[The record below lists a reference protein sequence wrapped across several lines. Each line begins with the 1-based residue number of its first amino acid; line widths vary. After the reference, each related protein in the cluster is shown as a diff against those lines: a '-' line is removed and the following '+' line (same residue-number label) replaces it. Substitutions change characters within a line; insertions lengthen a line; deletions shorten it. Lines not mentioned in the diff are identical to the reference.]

1 MNLAGRFSIFDA
13 MTKRPADA
21 GSTSFGKSVSLGLR
35 TLELGRRIRLLCVG
49 ALFCLASPVAHAG
62 DITLPAAHV
71 AEAAAFDAANKFYE
85 QGKFAEAAT
94 AYEQLMRAA
103 PHSDTLWFN
112 LGNAWFKA
120 GQIGRAIAAYR
131 EAELLSP
138 RDPAVRFNLQF
149 ARKKVSG
156 NDGPANPAW
165 RRALGAL
172 TLNEWTVLAAVT
184 LWLWFLLL
192 ALREWRPA
200 LRSSLSGY
208 TATTGV
214 AVLLLIGCAALA
226 ANLRFNT
233 TSAVVLISE
242 AIVRSGPL
250 EEAKVLHQFR
260 DGIEVTVLDQKDLG
274 AGDQK
279 QVWLQVRDSAN
290 RSGWLKSD
298 QVAVIGTGSK
308 AR

>member
-1 MNLAGRFSIFDA
+1 MNLQGRLPTIGA
-13 MTKRPADA
+13 MMKRLPHRWSG
-21 GSTSFGKSVSLGLR
+21 GSWTVNLCS
-35 TLELGRRIRLLCVG
+35 TIRLLCVS
-49 ALFCLASPVAHAG
+49 AMFFVA
-62 DITLPAAHV
+62 LPAVRADQI
-71 AEAAAFDAANKFYE
+71 ASAFDAGNTFYE
-85 QGKFAEAAT
+85 LGNFKEAIT
-94 AYEQLMRAA
+94 AYERLLQTNPR
-103 PHSDTLWFN
+103 SDALWFN

-131 EAELLSP
+131 EAELLAP

-156 NDGPANPAW
+156 NDSPANPAW

-172 TLNEWTVLAAVT
+172 TPNEWTVLTGAA

-200 LRSSLSGY
+200 LRPALSGY

-214 AVLLLIGCAALA
+214 AVMLLIGCAALA
-226 ANLRFNT
+226 ADLRFNT
-233 TSAVVLISE
+233 TSAVVLTSE

-279 QVWLQVRDSAN
+279 QVWLQVRDGAN

-298 QVAVIGTGSK
+298 QVALIGAAPK